1 MKKKRES
8 WAGLPAREALS
19 AVLITFQCQEN
30 KPNCCLQTPTS
41 RHFFLLF
48 SPDIKFLHVLRCPPC
63 VRILSFHPFRSYS
76 DHSQASCNKV
86 ALSKSLVNFCY
97 SWCKFHS
104 TNVCQ
109 TNFFFSHAVVGS
121 LTCAHVLYPHPSHL
135 VLYPLC
141 GTVSKATQGK
151 TQRLTRGETHMGFPE
166 LVDTIPL
173 RLN

>member
-41 RHFFLLF
+41 RPFFLLF
-48 SPDIKFLHVLRCPPC
+48 SPDIKFLHVLRCPPAYGSFLSIHSGHFPH
-63 VRILSFHPFRSYS
+63 RIIAKP
-76 DHSQASCNKV
+76 V
-86 ALSKSLVNFCY
+86 ATKSRYPSHWSTSAIVGVNFTQRTFA
-97 SWCKFHS
+97 KP
-104 TNVCQ
+104 T
-109 TNFFFSHAVVGS
+109 FFFHAVAGS
-121 LTCAHVLYPHPSHL
+121 LTCAHVLYPHPPHL

-151 TQRLTRGETHMGFPE
+151 TQRLTRVETHNYRFS
-166 LVDTIPL
+166 
-173 RLN
+173 